1 MSENCVEILGKK
13 ARQAEK
19 FLNTVSQNLKNDAL
33 LSIADALVKNTE
45 FILSENKKDVEN
57 AQANGISKAMC
68 DRLALT
74 SERIKGI
81 ADGVKK
87 VADLPDPI
95 GGADFMTKRP
105 NGLVIAKRR
114 VPLGVVGVIYEARP
128 NVTVDT
134 AVLCLK
140 SSNAVILRGGKE
152 AVNSNLALAKIMQD
166 AISPLGFPDGTISLV
181 PDTSRDSANAM
192 MTANEYIDVL
202 IPRGGASLINAVVKN
217 ATVPVIQTGVG
228 NCHAYVDDECDFD
241 MAVDI
246 IVNAKTSRPSVCN
259 ALETVLINKNIDKSF
274 YKKLEDALRAKN
286 VEIRGCDECLKV
298 FETAK
303 KATEDDYKYEF
314 LDYIIAVKIV
324 DGMDEA
330 LAHIDKYGTKHSE
343 VIITENYEKANKF
356 LDSADAAAV
365 YVNASTR
372 FTDGGE
378 FGLGAEIGIS
388 TQKMHARGPMGLNEL
403 TSYKYVVYGN
413 GQVR

>member
-45 FILSENKKDVEN
+45 FVLSENKKDVEN

-274 YKKLEDALRAKN
+274 YKKLEDALCAKN

-324 DGMDEA
+324 DGMDGA

-343 VIITENYEKANKF
+343 VIITENYQNANKF
-356 LDSADAAAV
+356 LDSVDAAAV

>member
-45 FILSENKKDVEN
+45 FILFENKKDVEN

-413 GQVR
+413 GQIR

>member
-45 FILSENKKDVEN
+45 FVLSENKKDVEN

-87 VADLPDPI
+87 VVDLPDPI

>member
-45 FILSENKKDVEN
+45 FVLSENKKDVEN

-413 GQVR
+413 GQIR